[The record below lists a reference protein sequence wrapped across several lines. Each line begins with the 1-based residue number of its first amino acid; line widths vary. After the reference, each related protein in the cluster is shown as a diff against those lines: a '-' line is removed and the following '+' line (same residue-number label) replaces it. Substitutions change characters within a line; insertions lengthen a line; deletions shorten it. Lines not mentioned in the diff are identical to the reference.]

1 MLAKSRVILG
11 RKYRVIMPLG
21 EGGMARVWLA
31 SELTFGGRLVAIKEP
46 LVYLD
51 TDQGREI
58 LRRFEQEIALS
69 AVMVEAGV
77 PNVVPAYTTERVDGV
92 PLLVSRYMAGGSLAE
107 RLKGAGG
114 KLSPAAAVA
123 IVMRMLVALGHLHR
137 LPGAPIH
144 RDIKPSN
151 ILFDDNDQAFLA
163 DFGVA
168 QVGGAEGHTR
178 IAGLAHPVSMHYA
191 SPEQIS
197 STKPLTPASD
207 LYALGCVLY
216 EILTGTRYD
225 QQENPDLSSVLGG
238 SEAGCLAP
246 VLERA
251 LALDW
256 RDRYQSADE
265 MLTDLD
271 RCREGGGAATALAPG
286 STIAVVGPVALG
298 QTGDTQPDRPLSS
311 GGDQRLAGF
320 EARDGRIGRGAWWP
334 YAAGAVGLLGIAALG
349 WYALA
354 MSRPDDQ
361 LAAVPTMTLRPT
373 KDVVVAAA
381 SPQATPTHI
390 DVPSLTPTPWPT
402 DVPTA
407 TLPATTDEQAPAP
420 IYQAEF
426 GEAGTWD
433 TGSGDGFRVFVADDA
448 LRMEF
453 DAAHRT
459 RWSNAHETFG
469 DLVFGA
475 RACQVAGSHNNGY
488 GLQFGH
494 VDDDNFF
501 YFMISGDGFYQF
513 SKRVDGEWQ
522 GLIKW
527 TRHESIHQGEACNVL
542 MVEAAD
548 DLITLVV
555 NGTMLAQVRD
565 GSFSAG
571 DIGLIAQSLDDPG
584 VAVAFDAVVVFEP

>member
-178 IAGLAHPVSMHYA
+178 IAGLAHPVSMYYA

-207 LYALGCVLY
+207 LCALGCVLY
-216 EILTGTRYD
+216 EALTGTRYD
-225 QQENPDLSSVLGG
+225 RQENPDLSSGLVGY
-238 SEAGCLAP
+238 EAVCLVP

-251 LALDW
+251 LAPDW

-271 RCREGGGAATALAPG
+271 RCWEGGGAATALAPE
-286 STIAVVGPVALG
+286 SAIAIVVPAALG
-298 QTGDTQPDRPLSS
+298 QIGDTQPDRPLSNS
-311 GGDQRLAGF
+311 ADQRPAGF
-320 EARDGRIGRGAWWP
+320 EARDGRVGRGAWWP
-334 YAAGAVGLLGIAALG
+334 YAAGAVGVLGIAALG

-354 MSRPDDQ
+354 MSRSGDH

-373 KDVVVAAA
+373 KGVVVAAA
-381 SPQATPTHI
+381 SPQAPLARI
-390 DVPSLTPTPWPT
+390 DVPSPTPTPLT
-402 DVPTA
+402 TGVPTA
-407 TLPATTDEQAPAP
+407 TLPAITDEQDPAP
-420 IYQAEF
+420 IYKPSSAKRARGIRAREM
-426 GEAGTWD
+426 
-433 TGSGDGFRVFVADDA
+433 GSASLWPTMR
-448 LRMEF
+448 
-453 DAAHRT
+453 
-459 RWSNAHETFG
+459 
-469 DLVFGA
+469 
-475 RACQVAGSHNNGY
+475 
-488 GLQFGH
+488 
-494 VDDDNFF
+494 
-501 YFMISGDGFYQF
+501 SG
-513 SKRVDGEWQ
+513 
-522 GLIKW
+522 
-527 TRHESIHQGEACNVL
+527 
-542 MVEAAD
+542 
-548 DLITLVV
+548 
-555 NGTMLAQVRD
+555 
-565 GSFSAG
+565 
-571 DIGLIAQSLDDPG
+571 
-584 VAVAFDAVVVFEP
+584 